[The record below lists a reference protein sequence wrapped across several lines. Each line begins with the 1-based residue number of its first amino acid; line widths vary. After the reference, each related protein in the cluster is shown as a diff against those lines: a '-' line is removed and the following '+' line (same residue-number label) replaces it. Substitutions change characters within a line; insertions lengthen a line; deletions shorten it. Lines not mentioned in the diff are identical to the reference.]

1 VSDAALTTVF
11 QALPGA
17 SFVIKGAHP
26 AKDAALVSVGGE
38 LRLTTGITLLAKLDG
53 EFSSHAQAYAAT
65 GTLRWAW

>member
-1 VSDAALTTVF
+1 MRLS
-11 QALPGA
+11 
-17 SFVIKGAHP
+17 SRW
-26 AKDAALVSVGGE
+26 GE

>member
-1 VSDAALTTVF
+1 MPDL
-11 QALPGA
+11 LI
-17 SFVIKGAHP
+17 IKCLRCACEGCGSR
-26 AKDAALVSVGGE
+26 LGGGE